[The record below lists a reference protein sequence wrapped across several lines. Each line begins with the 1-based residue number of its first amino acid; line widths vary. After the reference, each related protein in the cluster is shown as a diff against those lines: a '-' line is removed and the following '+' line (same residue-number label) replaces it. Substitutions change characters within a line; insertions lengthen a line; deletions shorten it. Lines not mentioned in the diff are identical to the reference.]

1 MNRVRESAILGGF
14 LLLAFVLGGWVLG
27 GQIKALK
34 LGDRYV
40 TVRGLAERNV
50 KSDLAI
56 WSLTVSAS
64 GDDYAT
70 VLQAA
75 SDAKGKTLAFLAA
88 QGITPGETT
97 SGAPSVTDKQA
108 REYGGNEKGPRY
120 LVNQQIVVTSPRV
133 DAINVATNRVADLL
147 QQGVLLSAN
156 RVQFKFSSLN
166 SVKPDMISEA
176 TRNAREAAGRFAS
189 DSGSRV
195 GSIRQ
200 ASQGQ
205 FSIAAPND
213 TGTADPN
220 MYGGGDAA
228 DSSIMKKIRVVT
240 SVDYYLEK

>member
-1 MNRVRESAILGGF
+1 MNRVRESVILGGF
-14 LLLAFVLGGWVLG
+14 LLLAFLLGGWVLG
-27 GQIKALK
+27 GQIKAMK

-40 TVRGLAERNV
+40 SVRGLAERSV

-70 VLQAA
+70 VLQTA
-75 SDAKGKTLAFLAA
+75 SDAKGKTLTFLAA
-88 QGITPGETT
+88 QGITAAETAT
-97 SGAPSVTDKQA
+97 GAPSVTDRQA

-120 LVNQQIVVTSPRV
+120 LLSQQILVTSPRV
-133 DAINVATNRVADLL
+133 DAINAATNRVADLL

-176 TRNAREAAGRFAS
+176 TKNAREAAGRFAS

-195 GSIRQ
+195 GAIRQ

-213 TGTADPN
+213 TGTGDPN

-228 DSSIMKKIRVVT
+228 DSSIMKKVRVVT
-240 SVDYYLEK
+240 SVDYYLER